1 MTAPSGAEPAARALT
16 GADPAGAPPGAEP
29 VVAPSGR
36 PGLARRLLR
45 HPLAVGA
52 LLYLAAVVVLAIFA
66 PVFAPYGPQEADLT
80 RVLATPTADH
90 WLGTDSL
97 GRDIASRLM
106 FGARPALTGV
116 LVTVLVAAVIAIPIG
131 LSAALSG
138 GADRIVSPLV
148 DLLMSIPAIV
158 VLLMVLATFDQELLA
173 AMAALGVLT
182 APGLVRVVRAAAL
195 TVAGEP
201 YVAAARVYGF
211 GRFAIALRHV
221 LPRITGPIL
230 VNLSLVAATAL
241 LTETGL
247 NFLGLGVHLPE
258 ASWGGMVADASA
270 AMNQQNWMLIP
281 TGAVVAGTVIALVLL
296 GDGVRDATA
305 EGWAR
310 PATPARSRP
319 TRDAAAGRARD
330 RRPDDAV
337 PAENPPILLRV
348 DGLTVTVPGPGGR
361 PAQVIED
368 VSFDLRAGETLGIVG
383 ESGCGKTMTG
393 RAVLGLLPDGAHITG
408 GSIRIDGV
416 DATTM
421 GGRERAGLRGS
432 TIAFVSQEPMAALD
446 PLFTVGGH
454 IAEAVRV
461 HTGAGRAPARRR
473 AVELLGQVRIS
484 DPERVAKMYPHQLS
498 GGMAQRVAIALALAG
513 GPRLLIAD
521 EPTTA
526 LDVTVQAEILRL
538 LRTLQR
544 ETGMAI
550 LLISHDWGAVGEL
563 CERTLVMYAG
573 QVVESGPTATIV
585 AAPQHPYS
593 EGLLAANPQL
603 GTPGMPLHVMPG
615 GVPAPGEW
623 PSGCHFA
630 ARCPYVTDDCIAH
643 PIAVAGTDDHRSRC
657 LRTRPTHMIEAKP

>member
-1 MTAPSGAEPAARALT
+1 MTAITRTEPAT
-16 GADPAGAPPGAEP
+16 S
-29 VVAPSGR
+29 APSGR

-45 HPLAVGA
+45 RPLAAGA
-52 LLYLAAVVVLAIFA
+52 LLYLVAVVVLAVCA
-66 PVFAPYGPQEADLT
+66 PILAPHGPQEGDLAH
-80 RVLATPTADH
+80 VLATPSADH

-97 GRDIASRLM
+97 GRDITSRLM
-106 FGARPALTGV
+106 YGARPALVGV
-116 LVTVLVAAVIAIPIG
+116 LVTVLVAAAIAVPVG
-131 LSAALSG
+131 LAAALAG
-138 GADRIVSPLV
+138 VADRTVSPLV

-158 VLLMVLATFDQELLA
+158 VLLMVLATFDQSLVA

-211 GRFAIALRHV
+211 GWFTIALRHV
-221 LPRITGPIL
+221 LPRIAGPVL

-270 AMNQQNWMLIP
+270 VMSQQNWMLVP
-281 TGAVVAGTVIALVLL
+281 TGAVVACTVIALVLL
-296 GDGVRDATA
+296 GDGIRDATA

-310 PATPARSRP
+310 PAARARTKAS
-319 TRDAAAGRARD
+319 RDAVRGGRSD
-330 RRPDDAV
+330 RPEGGVA
-337 PAENPPILLRV
+337 PADRPPILLRV
-348 DGLTVTVPGPGGR
+348 DGLTVAFPGADGR
-361 PAQVIED
+361 PVPVIED
-368 VSFDLRAGETLGIVG
+368 VSFELGAGETLGIVG

-393 RAVLGLLPDGAHITG
+393 RAVLGLLPDGARVIG
-408 GSIRIDGV
+408 GSVLVDGA
-416 DATTM
+416 DAAVM
-421 GGRERAGLRGS
+421 SRHERAGLRGS
-432 TIAFVSQEPMAALD
+432 TIAFISQEPMAALD

-454 IAEAVRV
+454 IAEAVRT
-461 HTGAGRAPARRR
+461 HTGAGRAQARER
-473 AVELLGQVRIS
+473 AVQLLDQVRLP
-484 DPERVAKMYPHQLS
+484 DPDQVAKLYPHQLS

-513 GPRLLIAD
+513 GPKLLIAD

-538 LRTLQR
+538 LRALQR

-573 QVVESGPTATIV
+573 QVVESGPTATIITV
-585 AAPQHPYS
+585 PQHPYS

-603 GTPGMPLHVMPG
+603 GTPGVALRVMPG
-615 GVPAPGEW
+615 GVPSPGEW
-623 PSGCHFA
+623 PLGCHFA
-630 ARCPYVTDDCIAH
+630 ARCPHVMDECSTH
-643 PIAVAGTDDHRSRC
+643 PIAVAGTDEHAGRC
-657 LRTRPTHMIEAKP
+657 LRVVPSLKIEARP

>member
-1 MTAPSGAEPAARALT
+1 MEPAA
-16 GADPAGAPPGAEP
+16 GAPAR
-29 VVAPSGR
+29 R

-45 HPLAVGA
+45 RPAAAAA
-52 LLYLAAVVVLAIFA
+52 LLYLAAVVLLAALA
-66 PVFAPYGPQEADLT
+66 PVFAPYGPQAADFAH
-80 RVLATPTADH
+80 VLATPSADH
-90 WLGTDSL
+90 WLGTDAL

-106 FGARPALTGV
+106 FGARPALLGV
-116 LVTVLVAAVIAIPIG
+116 LVTVLVSAVIAIPVG
-131 LSAALSG
+131 LSAALAG
-138 GADRIVSPLV
+138 GVDRVVSPLV

-158 VLLMVLATFDQELLA
+158 VLLMVLATFDQELAA

-211 GRFAIALRHV
+211 GGVTIAFRHV
-221 LPRITGPIL
+221 LPRIVGPIL

-258 ASWGGMVADASA
+258 ASWGGMVADASTV
-270 AMNQQNWMLIP
+270 MNQQNWMLVP
-281 TGAVVAGTVIALVLL
+281 TGAAVACTVIALVLL

-310 PATPARSRP
+310 PSSGTRIRP
-319 TRDAAAGRARD
+319 SRDAAKEGARGPRAKG
-330 RRPDDAV
+330 A
-337 PAENPPILLRV
+337 PPVDGPPVLLRV
-348 DGLTVTVPGPGGR
+348 DGLTVAFPGPGGR
-361 PAQVIED
+361 PTPVIDD
-368 VSFDLRAGETLGIVG
+368 VSFELRAGETLGIVG

-393 RAVLGLLPDGAHITG
+393 RAVLGLLPDGAHVVG
-408 GSIRIDGV
+408 GSILVDGA
-416 DATTM
+416 DATAM
-421 GGRERAGLRGS
+421 GRRERAGLRGS
-432 TIAFVSQEPMAALD
+432 TIAFISQEPMAALD
-446 PLFTVGGH
+446 PLFTVGSH
-454 IAEAVRV
+454 IAEAVRT
-461 HTGAGRAPARRR
+461 HTGAGRAQARRR
-473 AVELLGQVRIS
+473 AIELLGQVRLP
-484 DPERVAKMYPHQLS
+484 DPDRVAKMYPHQLS
-498 GGMAQRVAIALALAG
+498 GGMAQRAALAIALAG
-513 GPRLLIAD
+513 SPRLLIAD

-573 QVVESGPTATIV
+573 QVVESGPTPTII
-585 AAPQHPYS
+585 AAPRHPYS

-603 GTPGMPLHVMPG
+603 GTPGVTLRVMPG

-623 PSGCHFA
+623 PPGCHFA
-630 ARCPYVTDDCIAH
+630 ARCPYVMDACTAH
-643 PIAVAGTDDHRSRC
+643 PVAVAETAGHGSRC
-657 LRTRPTHMIEAKP
+657 LRQVPARMIEADHD

>member
-1 MTAPSGAEPAARALT
+1 MT
-16 GADPAGAPPGAEP
+16 
-29 VVAPSGR
+29 APSGR

-52 LLYLAAVVVLAIFA
+52 LLYLAAVVVLAVFA
-66 PVFAPYGPQEADLT
+66 PVFAPYGPQEADLA

-106 FGARPALTGV
+106 FGARPALLGV
-116 LVTVLVAAVIAIPIG
+116 LVTVLVAAVIAIPVG

-158 VLLMVLATFDQELLA
+158 VLLMVLATFDQELAA

-211 GRFAIALRHV
+211 GRLAIALRHV
-221 LPRITGPIL
+221 LPRVTGPVL

-270 AMNQQNWMLIP
+270 AMNQQNWMLVP

-310 PATPARSRP
+310 PAARARSLRP
-319 TRDAAAGRARD
+319 AAAGRERD
-330 RRPDDAV
+330 RRPGGAA
-337 PAENPPILLRV
+337 PADGPPILLRV
-348 DGLTVTVPGPGGR
+348 EGLTVAVPGPGGR
-361 PAQVIED
+361 PAPVVD
-368 VSFDLRAGETLGIVG
+368 GVSFDLRAGETLGIVG

-393 RAVLGLLPDGAHITG
+393 RAVLGLLPDGAHVTG
-408 GSIRIDGV
+408 GSIRVDGA
-416 DATTM
+416 DATAM
-421 GGRERAGLRGS
+421 GRRERAGLRGS

-454 IAEAVRV
+454 LAEAVRV
-461 HTGAGRAPARRR
+461 HTGAGRGEARRR
-473 AVELLGQVRIS
+473 AVELLGRVRLP
-484 DPERVAKMYPHQLS
+484 DPERVAKTYPHQLS

-550 LLISHDWGAVGEL
+550 LLISHDWGTVGEL

-603 GTPGMPLHVMPG
+603 GTPGVPLHVMPG

-623 PSGCHFA
+623 PPGCHFA
-630 ARCPYVTDDCIAH
+630 ARCPYATDECTAH
-643 PIAVAGTDDHRSRC
+643 PIAVAGTGDHRSRC
-657 LRTRPTHMIEAKP
+657 VRALPTDVIGARP

>member
-1 MTAPSGAEPAARALT
+1 M
-16 GADPAGAPPGAEP
+16 
-29 VVAPSGR
+29 
-36 PGLARRLLR
+36 
-45 HPLAVGA
+45 GA
-52 LLYLAAVVVLAIFA
+52 LLYLVVVILLAIFA
-66 PVFAPYGPQEADLT
+66 PIFAPYDPQEADFAH
-80 RVLATPTADH
+80 VLATPTAGH
-90 WLGTDSL
+90 WLGTDAL

-106 FGARPALTGV
+106 FGARPALVGV
-116 LVTVLVAAVIAIPIG
+116 LVSVLVAAVIAVPIG

-148 DLLMSIPAIV
+148 DLFMSIPAIV
-158 VLLMVLATFDQELLA
+158 VLLMVLATFDQELVA

-211 GRFAIALRHV
+211 GWFTIALRHV
-221 LPRITGPIL
+221 LPRIVGPIL

-270 AMNQQNWMLIP
+270 VMNQQNWMLIP
-281 TGAVVAGTVIALVLL
+281 TGAVVACTVIALVLL

-310 PATPARSRP
+310 PVTRTRKKPPREAVAAGEHHRPAEDTAP
-319 TRDAAAGRARD
+319 AGDAAPA
-330 RRPDDAV
+330 DD
-337 PAENPPILLRV
+337 PPILLRV
-348 DGLTVTVPGPGGR
+348 DGLTVVVPGADGR
-361 PAQVIED
+361 PVPVIDD
-368 VSFDLRAGETLGIVG
+368 VSFDLRAGATLGIVG

-393 RAVLGLLPDGAHITG
+393 RAVLGLLPDGAHVTG
-408 GSIRIDGV
+408 GTILVNGA
-416 DATTM
+416 DANAM
-421 GGRERAGLRGS
+421 SRRDRAGLRGS
-432 TIAFVSQEPMAALD
+432 TIAFISQEPMAALD
-446 PLFTVGGH
+446 PLFTVGSH
-454 IAEAVRV
+454 IADAVRT
-461 HTGAGRAPARRR
+461 HTAAGRARARRR
-473 AVELLGQVRIS
+473 AVELLDQVRLP
-484 DPERVAKMYPHQLS
+484 DPERVVKMYPHQLS

-526 LDVTVQAEILRL
+526 LDVTVQAEILQL
-538 LRTLQR
+538 MRTLQR

-563 CERTLVMYAG
+563 CEQTLVMYAG
-573 QVVESGPTATIV
+573 QIVESGPTATIIK
-585 AAPQHPYS
+585 APQHPYS

-603 GTPGMPLHVMPG
+603 GTPGVALRVMPG
-615 GVPAPGEW
+615 GVPSPGEW
-623 PSGCHFA
+623 PLGCHFA
-630 ARCPYVTDDCIAH
+630 ARCPYVMDECTTH
-643 PIAVAGTDDHRSRC
+643 PIAVAGTDEHRSRC
-657 LRTRPTHMIEAKP
+657 LRSVPLHKIEATP